1 MSPTLDEV
9 KDMAYKA
16 GEILGAGY
24 GQVHQVHMK
33 GLTDPVTEVDKKSEE
48 SIISTIRKKFPDH
61 SIVAEE
67 SGIHTGTDGAR
78 WHIDPLD
85 GTVNFAHGLAI
96 FSVSIA
102 FEKDGE
108 IQLGVVYDPM
118 RDELFSAE
126 RGKGAWLNGKPI
138 HVSNTGKLIRSL
150 SVTGLSYD
158 HDSAEMM
165 EGLEL
170 FKRFS
175 IQGQACRRLGSA
187 ALNMSYVACGRMDFY
202 FELVVQTYDV
212 AAGILLVQEAGGTVS
227 KKDGSPDCLT
237 PPWSM
242 VASNKILHPQILEI
256 IRQE

>member
-1 MSPTLDEV
+1 MFPTLKEIETISL
-9 KDMAYKA
+9 KA
-16 GEILGAGY
+16 GEILRDGY
-24 GQVHQVHMK
+24 GLAHQVVMK

-48 SIISTIRKKFPDH
+48 YIISTIREKYPDH

-67 SGIHTGTDGAR
+67 SGTHKGADGAR

-85 GTVNFAHGLAI
+85 GTINFAHGLPI

-126 RGKGAWLNGKPI
+126 QGKGAWLNGKPI
-138 HVSNTGKLIRSL
+138 HVSTTSELIRSL
-150 SVTGLSYD
+150 SVTGLSYN
-158 HDSAEMM
+158 HDSKEMM
-165 EGLEL
+165 QGLEL

-187 ALNMSYVACGRMDFY
+187 ALNMCYVACGRMDFY
-202 FELVVQTYDV
+202 FELVVQTYDI
-212 AAGILLVQEAGGTVS
+212 AAGILLVQEAGGMVS
-227 KKDGSPDCLT
+227 KIDGSSDCLN
-237 PPWSM
+237 PPRSM
-242 VASNKILHPQILEI
+242 VSSNKIIHPLILQVI
-256 IRQE
+256 QQE